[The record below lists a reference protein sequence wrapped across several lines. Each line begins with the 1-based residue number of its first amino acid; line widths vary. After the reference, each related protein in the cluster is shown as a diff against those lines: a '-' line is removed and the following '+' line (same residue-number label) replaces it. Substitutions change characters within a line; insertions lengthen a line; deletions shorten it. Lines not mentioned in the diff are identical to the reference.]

1 MNLFLIIN
9 LLILLYFNF
18 KSKIFLGSGGVNI
31 LATYIC
37 FITVYNYNNSG
48 NLNYEFI
55 FLFFMIPGIDM
66 MRVFLLRILKG
77 KNPFSPDKNHFHHYL
92 LKIYSLK
99 KTLLIYCSLILL
111 PGLILINFNNMV
123 FYMIILKLIIYIYL
137 VNKLAKR

>member
-1 MNLFLIIN
+1 
-9 LLILLYFNF
+9 
-18 KSKIFLGSGGVNI
+18 
-31 LATYIC
+31 
-37 FITVYNYNNSG
+37 
-48 NLNYEFI
+48 
-55 FLFFMIPGIDM
+55 MIPGIDM
-66 MRVFLLRILKG
+66 IRVFLVRILKG

-111 PGLILINFNNMV
+111 PGLILINFNNVV